1 MHIPTRTANSCGGC
15 CNVLNVMYFSCLIQ
29 IVKRSLL
36 LSLKVNFRRSSDGG
50 SERERDRERG
60 DDTFFSFFSGT
71 NNEINTAG
79 GKQMSLSVKSLKVKK
94 AVGKVV
100 VVVSLSPDI
109 LYCSGARYLR
119 QKHLYV

>member
-1 MHIPTRTANSCGGC
+1 M
-15 CNVLNVMYFSCLIQ
+15 
-29 IVKRSLL
+29 
-36 LSLKVNFRRSSDGG
+36 
-50 SERERDRERG
+50 RERDRERG

-100 VVVSLSPDI
+100 EVVSLYPDI